1 MTHRMM
7 NQLTGTI
14 SESIGDLTVFVL
26 IFMIVMLGFTQVLPS
41 PILYSINVFLPGCV
55 CLRESRAVSVFVNFL
70 DGDLSGTGIQPA
82 LWRANTRLLGYIVV
96 LHGSF
101 QGHVTVTFLPSLES
115 HCCPL
120 CPWPYCS
127 FYLVFCRRDQM
138 RFAALAS
145 DAMMFSL
152 SALIRHC

>member
-1 MTHRMM
+1 M

-26 IFMIVMLGFTQVLPS
+26 IFMIVMLGFTQVL
-41 PILYSINVFLPGCV
+41 SIPDPVLNQRLSALIRVRE
-55 CLRESRAVSVFVNFL
+55 RESRAVSVFVNFL

>member
-1 MTHRMM
+1 MTSSM

-26 IFMIVMLGFTQVLPS
+26 IFMIVMLGFTQVL
-41 PILYSINVFLPGCV
+41 SIPDPVLNQRLSALIRVRE
-55 CLRESRAVSVFVNFL
+55 RESRAVSVFVNFL

>member
-55 CLRESRAVSVFVNFL
+55 CLRESRAVSVCAHFL
-70 DGDLSGTGIQPA
+70 DGDLSRTGI
-82 LWRANTRLLGYIVV
+82 
-96 LHGSF
+96 
-101 QGHVTVTFLPSLES
+101 
-115 HCCPL
+115 
-120 CPWPYCS
+120 
-127 FYLVFCRRDQM
+127 
-138 RFAALAS
+138 
-145 DAMMFSL
+145 
-152 SALIRHC
+152 

>member
-1 MTHRMM
+1 MTSSV

-14 SESIGDLTVFVL
+14 SESIGDLTVFVF
-26 IFMIVMLGFTQVLPS
+26 IFMIVMLGFTQVL
-41 PILYSINVFLPGCV
+41 SIPDPVLNQRLSALIRVRE
-55 CLRESRAVSVFVNFL
+55 RESRAVSVFVNFL